1 MKVRIDNTWEEHEV
15 STEGMRPNEPYI
27 AKGGDES
34 IVWFR
39 AGSTLLSIRDGDRA
53 IYANSIS
60 SPGYRNKRFRLIS
73 DMEIE
78 IRVIKRS

>member
-39 AGSTLLSIRDGDRA
+39 AGSTLLSIRNGDRA
-53 IYANSIS
+53 IYASSIL
-60 SPGYRNKRFRLIS
+60 GYRDKRFILLS

-78 IRVIKRS
+78 IIVKKRS